1 MGMSTVSA
9 KSLASWTSDLLARL
23 PAPSGPLAAVQGRG
37 RGALAALQGPSRRQE
52 AWRFTDLALLAGLNL
67 NPSAALSSGS
77 AADGFATDGAAAN
90 GAGTDGA
97 ALPDTLRLKLD
108 GGSDPLAGVVLPA
121 GVSPLSESELVLA
134 LGHTLAATG
143 CEQHWP
149 VELNH
154 ASASQLLALRIASRS
169 KVNLELVSDAAA
181 ELRPLRVLL
190 ILEEKAQ
197 VQLCQRLTASAAG
210 LTSLVLEAHLGRGAR
225 LEHGLV
231 ALGHPGAAL
240 LAHLALEQEP
250 ESHVS
255 LVAVSA
261 GWGVSRLE
269 PRIVQVDGSATTTL
283 RGLQVVAG
291 DQIADTHS
299 HMAFGGPE
307 GQLDQ
312 LHKAVAD
319 GRGRSVFNG
328 AVRVPRAAQRT
339 NAAQLSRSLLL
350 SDRARIDTKPELEI
364 VADDVRCAHGA
375 TVSCLQLDELFYLQ
389 SRGIAAD
396 QASALL
402 KRAFCEEVLRELPAA
417 ARRWCPFESLLPAH
431 GADAGPAT
439 AVESGRDDLEG
450 EGA

>member
-37 RGALAALQGPSRRQE
+37 RGALGALQGPSRRQE
-52 AWRFTDLALLAGLNL
+52 AWRFTDLALLVGLNL
-67 NPSAALSSGS
+67 NPSAALSSDS
-77 AADGFATDGAAAN
+77 AADGFATD

-169 KVNLELVSDAAA
+169 QVSLELVSDAAA

-197 VQLCQRLTASAAG
+197 LQLCQRLTATGAG

-231 ALGHPGAAL
+231 ALGQPDAAL

-417 ARRWCPFESLLPAH
+417 ARRWCPFESLLAAH

>member
-1 MGMSTVSA
+1 MGASTVSA
-9 KSLASWTSDLLARL
+9 KTLATWTGELLAQL

-37 RGALAALQGPSRRQE
+37 REALAALPLPSRHQE
-52 AWRFTDLALLAGLNL
+52 AWRFTDLALLAGLDL
-67 NPSAALSSGS
+67 PPSGAQSSGITP
-77 AADGFATDGAAAN
+77 DGPAPEGTSPQGACE
-90 GAGTDGA
+90 DK
-97 ALPDTLRLKLD
+97 PPTLRLQLD
-108 GGSDPLAGVVLPA
+108 GRRDPLSGVVLPP
-121 GVSPLSESELVLA
+121 GLTRLPDSELVLA

-154 ASASQLLALRIASRS
+154 ACASQLLALRVSSRAQVS
-169 KVNLELVSDAAA
+169 LELVSDGATG
-181 ELRPLRVLL
+181 LRPLRMLL
-190 ILEEKAQ
+190 ILEEKAEL
-197 VQLCQRLTASAAG
+197 QLCQRLTAAGSG
-210 LTSLVLEAHLGRGAR
+210 LTSLVLEAHLGRGAKFQ
-225 LEHGLV
+225 HGLV
-231 ALGHPGAAL
+231 ALGQPDGAL
-240 LAHLALEQEP
+240 LAHLAVEQDP
-250 ESHVS
+250 ESDVS

-269 PRIVQVDGSATTTL
+269 PRVVQVDGSATTTL

-299 HMAFGGPE
+299 HIAFGGPE

-375 TVSCLQLDELFYLQ
+375 TVSCLQQDELFYLQ
-389 SRGIAAD
+389 SRGIAAE

-402 KRAFCEEVLRELPAA
+402 KRAFCEEVLRELPAP
-417 ARRWCPFESLLPAH
+417 ARLWCPFERLLA
-431 GADAGPAT
+431 ADGFEGGPAP
-439 AVESGRDDLEG
+439 AVESVPEAPEG
-450 EGA
+450 EAG

>member
-1 MGMSTVSA
+1 M
-9 KSLASWTSDLLARL
+9 
-23 PAPSGPLAAVQGRG
+23 
-37 RGALAALQGPSRRQE
+37 
-52 AWRFTDLALLAGLNL
+52 
-67 NPSAALSSGS
+67 
-77 AADGFATDGAAAN
+77 
-90 GAGTDGA
+90 
-97 ALPDTLRLKLD
+97 
-108 GGSDPLAGVVLPA
+108 VLPA

-169 KVNLELVSDAAA
+169 QVSLELVSDAAA

-197 VQLCQRLTASAAG
+197 LQLCQRLTATGAG

-231 ALGHPGAAL
+231 ALGHPGAAF

-417 ARRWCPFESLLPAH
+417 ARRWCPFESLLAAH

>member
-1 MGMSTVSA
+1 MGVGTLSA
-9 KSLASWTSDLLARL
+9 KSLASWTKELLAQL
-23 PAPSGPLAAVQGRG
+23 PAASGPLAAVQARG
-37 RGALAALQGPSRRQE
+37 RQALSTLPVPTRHQE
-52 AWRFTDLALLAGLNL
+52 AWRFTDLALLAGLDL
-67 NPSAALSSGS
+67 SPSGAQSRGLALDGPAPEAPSLDAACQ
-77 AADGFATDGAAAN
+77 DG
-90 GAGTDGA
+90 
-97 ALPDTLRLKLD
+97 PKTLRLQLD

-121 GVSPLSESELVLA
+121 GLARLSESELLQA

-154 ASASQLLALRIASRS
+154 ACASQLLALRVASRAQVS
-169 KVNLELVSDAAA
+169 LELVSDGATG
-181 ELRPLRVLL
+181 LRPLRVLL

-197 VQLCQRLTASAAG
+197 LQLCQRLSAAG
-210 LTSLVLEAHLGRGAR
+210 AGLSSLVLEAHLGRGAR

-231 ALGHPGAAL
+231 AMGQPGAAL

-250 ESHVS
+250 ESAFN

-261 GWGVSRLE
+261 GWGLSRLE
-269 PRIVQVDGSATTTL
+269 PRVVQVDGSATTNL

-299 HMAFGGPE
+299 HIAFGGPE

-375 TVSCLQLDELFYLQ
+375 TVSCLQQDELFYLQ

-402 KRAFCEEVLRELPAA
+402 KRAFCEEVLRELPPA
-417 ARRWCPFESLLPAH
+417 ARPWCPFERLLAADGSEARPAD
-431 GADAGPAT
+431 GFG
-439 AVESGRDDLEG
+439 SGLEG
-450 EGA
+450 LEGGEG

>member
-1 MGMSTVSA
+1 MGVSTASA
-9 KSLASWTSDLLARL
+9 KSLSGWISDLVARL
-23 PAPSGPLAAVQGRG
+23 PAPAGPLAAVQGRG
-37 RGALAALQGPSRRQE
+37 REALAALQAPSRRQE
-52 AWRFTDLALLAGLNL
+52 AWRFTDLALLAGLDL
-67 NPSAALSSGS
+67 NPRAALSRGN
-77 AADGFATDGAAAN
+77 ATDGPDLQ
-90 GAGTDGA
+90 GISHAGPG
-97 ALPDTLRLKLD
+97 TLRLQLD
-108 GGSDPLAGVVLPA
+108 GASDPLAGVTLPP
-121 GVSPLSESELVLA
+121 GLTPLSESELVLA

-154 ASASQLLALRIASRS
+154 AFASQLLALRVASRS
-169 KVNLELVSDAAA
+169 QVSLELVSDAAA

-197 VQLCQRLTASAAG
+197 LQLCQRLTASAAG

-225 LEHGLV
+225 FEHGLV
-231 ALGHPGAAL
+231 ALGQPDAAL
-240 LAHLALEQEP
+240 LAHLAFEQEP
-250 ESHVS
+250 ESDVS

-375 TVSCLQLDELFYLQ
+375 TVSCLQQDELFYLQ

-402 KRAFCEEVLRELPAA
+402 KRAFCEEVLRELPAP
-417 ARRWCPFESLLPAH
+417 ARLWCPFERLLAADGSEARPAD
-431 GADAGPAT
+431 GLG
-439 AVESGRDDLEG
+439 SGLEG
-450 EGA
+450 LVGEGG

>member
-1 MGMSTVSA
+1 MGVGTLSA
-9 KSLASWTSDLLARL
+9 KSLASWTKELLAQL
-23 PAPSGPLAAVQGRG
+23 PAASGPLAAVQARG
-37 RGALAALQGPSRRQE
+37 RQALSTLPVPTRHQE
-52 AWRFTDLALLAGLNL
+52 AWRFTDLALLAGLDL
-67 NPSAALSSGS
+67 SPSGAQSRGLALDGPAPEAPSLDAACQ
-77 AADGFATDGAAAN
+77 DG
-90 GAGTDGA
+90 
-97 ALPDTLRLKLD
+97 PKTLRLQLD

-121 GVSPLSESELVLA
+121 GLARLSESELLQA

-154 ASASQLLALRIASRS
+154 ACASQLLALRVASRAQVS
-169 KVNLELVSDAAA
+169 LELVSDGATG
-181 ELRPLRVLL
+181 LRPLRVLL

-197 VQLCQRLTASAAG
+197 LQLCQRLSAAGAG

-231 ALGHPGAAL
+231 AMGHPGAAL

-250 ESHVS
+250 ESAFN

-261 GWGVSRLE
+261 GWGLSRLE
-269 PRIVQVDGSATTTL
+269 PRVVQVDGSATTNL

-299 HMAFGGPE
+299 HIAFGGPE

-375 TVSCLQLDELFYLQ
+375 TVSCLQQDELFYLQ

-402 KRAFCEEVLRELPAA
+402 KRAFSEEILRELPAP
-417 ARRWCPFESLLPAH
+417 ARLWCPFERLLAPDGLADGPAP
-431 GADAGPAT
+431 GDDAGPA
-439 AVESGRDDLEG
+439 ALEG
-450 EGA
+450 GVA

>member
-1 MGMSTVSA
+1 MGFSTISA
-9 KSLASWTSDLLARL
+9 KGLAGWTKELLAQL
-23 PAPSGPLAAVQGRG
+23 PPPSGPLAAVQVRG
-37 RGALAALQGPSRRQE
+37 RQALAALPVPSRHQE
-52 AWRFTDLALLAGLNL
+52 AWRFTDLALLAGLGP
-67 NPSAALSSGS
+67 NPRPSQAQILAS
-77 AADGFATDGAAAN
+77 DGADPEATPSQ
-90 GAGTDGA
+90 GLSPAGPGS
-97 ALPDTLRLKLD
+97 LRLQLD
-108 GGSDPLAGVVLPA
+108 GGGDPLAGVVLPA
-121 GVSPLSESELVLA
+121 GLSPLSEAELVLA

-154 ASASQLLALRIASRS
+154 ACSTQLLALRVASRAQVS
-169 KVNLELVSDAAA
+169 LELVSDDTTG
-181 ELRPLRVLL
+181 LRPLRVLL

-197 VQLCQRLTASAAG
+197 LQLCQRLSASGAG
-210 LTSLVLEAHLGRGAR
+210 LTSLVLEAHLGRGAK
-225 LEHGLV
+225 LNHGLV
-231 ALGHPGAAL
+231 ALGQPGAAL

-250 ESHVS
+250 ESDVS

-261 GWGVSRLE
+261 GWGLSRLE
-269 PRIVQVDGSATTTL
+269 PRVIQVDGSATTQL

-299 HMAFGGPE
+299 HMSFGGPE

-375 TVSCLQLDELFYLQ
+375 TVSCLQQDELFYLQ

-402 KRAFCEEVLRELPAA
+402 KRAFSEEVLRELPAP
-417 ARRWCPFESLLPAH
+417 ARLWCPIERLLAPD
-431 GADAGPAT
+431 GLVAGPAT
-439 AVESGRDDLEG
+439 KVGSNLEALEG
-450 EGA
+450 ERA